1 MNANAGMTLT
11 RAQAAGALYKLPE
24 TEQSEA
30 FKKQVC
36 HLSSEP
42 DVLLEVL
49 HIAQEC
55 FGYLP
60 ESLLGWIAQEFK
72 IPRKEVYETATFY
85 SMFSVKSEAKYAI
98 SACECLS
105 CYLNGGESVL
115 EAIKKAAN
123 IPNGETSSKDGLFS
137 LHVVSCLGLCDLSP
151 VIMINQDRYGL
162 LTPEK
167 AQQIISKLRNK
178 EVIKEGHHDRESSL

>member
-1 MNANAGMTLT
+1 MNANAGMRLT
-11 RAQAAGALYKLPE
+11 RAQAEGVLYKLPE

-30 FKKQVC
+30 FKKQVY
-36 HLSSEP
+36 HLRGEP

-60 ESLLGWIAQEFK
+60 EAVLGWIAQEFK

-85 SMFSVKSEAKYAI
+85 SMFSVKPEAKYAI

-105 CYLNGGESVL
+105 CYLNGGEAVL
-115 EAIKKAAN
+115 EAIRKAAN
-123 IPNGETSSKDGLFS
+123 IPDGKMSSEDGLFS
-137 LHVVSCLGLCDLSP
+137 LHMVSCLGLCDMAP
-151 VIMINQDRYGL
+151 AIMINKDRYGL

-167 AQQIISKLRNK
+167 VNQIISELRSK
-178 EVIKEGHHDRESSL
+178 EISQGRLS